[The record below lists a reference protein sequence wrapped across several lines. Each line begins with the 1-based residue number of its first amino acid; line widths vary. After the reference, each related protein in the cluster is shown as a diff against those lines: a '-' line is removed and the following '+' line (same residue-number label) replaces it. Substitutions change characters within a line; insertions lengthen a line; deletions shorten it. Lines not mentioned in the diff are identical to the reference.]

1 MSNAKTTTLTS
12 SKGSKTMSNSVHHI
26 LRATLLSVLVWYTLT
41 HLDNLIQFANDLS
54 AAPPHAKTVV
64 IILLSLLTFT
74 TYMACIA
81 IEYLSKVVAEMIKQA
96 RSTPKGLDVQN

>member
-1 MSNAKTTTLTS
+1 MSNAKPTTLTS

-26 LRATLLSVLVWYTLT
+26 LRATLLSILVWYTLT

-54 AAPPHAKTVV
+54 AASPHARAMV

-74 TYMACIA
+74 TYIACIA
-81 IEYLSKVVAEMIKQA
+81 IEYLSKVVTEMIKQA
-96 RSTPKGLDVQN
+96 RSTPKGLDIQN